1 MEIRVCTE
9 EDLKKYYALRVEVFV
24 EEQGVSME
32 EELDA
37 QDGVATPVV
46 LIEQNQVIACG
57 RMLREEDT
65 CHLGRI
71 AVKKSYRNQGYGKAL
86 CSYMIFLAKQKG
98 FRRVMLHAQLS
109 AVGFYEKL
117 GFQSYGDVFLDAGIK
132 HIAMQL
138 FIL

>member
-1 MEIRVCTE
+1 MEIRVCKE
-9 EDLKKYYALRVEVFV
+9 EDLKKYYALRIEVFV
-24 EEQGVSME
+24 DEQGVSMD

-37 QDGVATPVV
+37 QDEVATPVV
-46 LIEQNQVIACG
+46 VIEENQVIACG
-57 RMLREEDT
+57 RILKEEDT

-86 CSYMIFLAKQKG
+86 CSFMISFAKQNG
-98 FRRVMLHAQLS
+98 FCRVMLHAQLS
-109 AVGFYEKL
+109 AIGFYEKL

-138 FIL
+138 FIS